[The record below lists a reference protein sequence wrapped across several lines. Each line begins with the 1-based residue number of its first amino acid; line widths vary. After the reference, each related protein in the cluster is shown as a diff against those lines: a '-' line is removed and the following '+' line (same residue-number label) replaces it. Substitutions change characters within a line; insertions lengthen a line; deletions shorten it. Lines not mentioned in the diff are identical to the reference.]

1 MNLRCIFRNLSNI
14 YAGFLNEKK
23 LLTFITKKL
32 YRTGF
37 NSSKDT
43 SIFYRITVPKGF
55 VKLKRKKS
63 YTHADFQT
71 ICFLEKNFWN
81 KFFWEC
87 PQETFHTPSARWSR
101 ETGMTCPYT
110 KTQDYSNSRKILGI
124 HQSYDRATKR
134 CMLTF

>member
-55 VKLKRKKS
+55 VKLKRKKV
-63 YTHADFQT
+63 THMQT
-71 ICFLEKNFWN
+71 SRQFVFWK
-81 KFFWEC
+81 KFF
-87 PQETFHTPSARWSR
+87 ETNSFENVPRKPSTLQVRDGA
-101 ETGMTCPYT
+101 E
-110 KTQDYSNSRKILGI
+110 KLV
-124 HQSYDRATKR
+124 
-134 CMLTF
+134 